1 MLALPPEQN
10 KLITVVLGFGCI
22 TAQNQ
27 LRTVRNG
34 FRNSAESGRSQDCR
48 QIGRGEEAAAAGGV
62 LTSEALLS
70 GSVLLLAII

>member
-1 MLALPPEQN
+1 MLALPPEQH
-10 KLITVVLGFGCI
+10 KAITVVLGFGCI

-27 LRTVRNG
+27 FAYRSERIS
-34 FRNSAESGRSQDCR
+34 NSAESGRSQDCR